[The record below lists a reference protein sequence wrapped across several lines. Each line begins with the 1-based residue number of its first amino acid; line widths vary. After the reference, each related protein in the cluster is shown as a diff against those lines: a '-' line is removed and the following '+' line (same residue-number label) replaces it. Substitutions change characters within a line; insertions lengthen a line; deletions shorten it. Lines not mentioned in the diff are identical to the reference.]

1 MSRWKIDT
9 TKPNNNSDYNFLFL
23 VCASMNTKDSQ
34 RLLEIEKAVVLSVKD
49 REEMKEDL
57 KEMKE

>member
-1 MSRWKIDT
+1 
-9 TKPNNNSDYNFLFL
+9 
-23 VCASMNTKDSQ
+23 MNTKDSQ